1 MTIWG
6 KIIGS
11 ATGFAFGGPIGALL
25 GGAAGH
31 TLDKFKTKQKLPK
44 ELALKQIGFTIGVI
58 VLSAKMAKADGKVTE
73 SEIKAFK
80 EKINVPDN
88 EIKNVAKL
96 WDQAKKTSYG
106 FEIYAKQISN
116 LLEKNSSV
124 LEELLSLLVIIAEA
138 DGKITKLEKKYLKE
152 VSIIF
157 GFSDQDFE
165 RICSSKLNKFIDPF
179 QTLGISKDTPLE
191 EIKNRWKTLAMKH
204 HPDRLIAQGIPQDII
219 ETNTYRLKEINNAWD
234 LIKNKKYHL
243 NA

>member
-31 TLDKFKTKQKLPK
+31 ALDKFKTKEKLPE

-58 VLSAKMAKADGKVTE
+58 VLSAKMAKADGKVTK

-88 EIKNVAKL
+88 EIKNVARL
-96 WDQAKKTSYG
+96 WDQAKKTTDG
-106 FEIYAKQISN
+106 FEVYAKQISN
-116 LLEKNSSV
+116 LLEKKSSV
-124 LEELLSLLVIIAEA
+124 LEELLNLLVIIAEA
-138 DGKITKLEKKYLKE
+138 DGKITNLEKIYLKE
-152 VSIIF
+152 VSNIF
-157 GFSDQDFE
+157 GFSEQDFE
-165 RICSSKLNKFIDPF
+165 RICSSKLHKYIDPY
-179 QTLGISKDTPLE
+179 QTLGVLKDAPLE
-191 EIKNRWKTLAMKH
+191 EIKNKWKTLAMKH

-234 LIKNKKYHL
+234 LIQNKK
-243 NA
+243 

>member
-31 TLDKFKTKQKLPK
+31 ALDKFKTKEKLPE

-58 VLSAKMAKADGKVTE
+58 VLSAKMAKADGKVTK

-88 EIKNVAKL
+88 EIKNVARL
-96 WDQAKKTSYG
+96 WDQAKKTTDG
-106 FEIYAKQISN
+106 FEVYAKQISN

-124 LEELLSLLVIIAEA
+124 LEELLNLLVIIAEA
-138 DGKITKLEKKYLKE
+138 DGKITNLEKIYLKE
-152 VSIIF
+152 VSNIF
-157 GFSDQDFE
+157 GFSEQDFE
-165 RICSSKLNKFIDPF
+165 RICSSKLDKHIDPY
-179 QTLGISKDTPLE
+179 QTLGVLKDAPLE
-191 EIKNRWKTLAMKH
+191 EIKNKWKTLAMKH

-234 LIKNKKYHL
+234 LIKNKKYDL

>member
-11 ATGFAFGGPIGALL
+11 ATGFTLGGPIGALL

-31 TLDKFKTKQKLPK
+31 ALDKFKTKEKLPEK
-44 ELALKQIGFTIGVI
+44 LALKQIGFTIGVI
-58 VLSAKMAKADGKVTE
+58 VLSAKMAKADGKVTK

-88 EIKNVAKL
+88 EIKNVARL
-96 WDQAKKTSYG
+96 WDQAKKTTDG
-106 FEIYAKQISN
+106 FEVYAKQISN

-124 LEELLSLLVIIAEA
+124 LEELLNLLVIIAEA
-138 DGKITKLEKKYLKE
+138 DGKITNLEKIYLKE
-152 VSIIF
+152 VSNIF
-157 GFSDQDFE
+157 GFSEQDFE
-165 RICSSKLNKFIDPF
+165 RICSSKLDKHIDPY
-179 QTLGISKDTPLE
+179 QTLGVLKDAPLE
-191 EIKNRWKTLAMKH
+191 EIKNKWKTLAMKH

-234 LIKNKKYHL
+234 LIKNKKYDL

>member
-11 ATGFAFGGPIGALL
+11 ATGFALGGPLGALL
-25 GGAAGH
+25 GGVAGH
-31 TLDKFKTKQKLPK
+31 ALDKFKTKQKLPEK
-44 ELALKQIGFTIGVI
+44 LALKQIGFTIGVI
-58 VLSAKMAKADGKVTE
+58 VLSAKMAKVDGKVTK

-88 EIKNVAKL
+88 EIKNVARL
-96 WDQAKKTSYG
+96 WDQAKKTTDG
-106 FEIYAKQISN
+106 FEVYAKQISN

-138 DGKITKLEKKYLKE
+138 DGKITNLEKIYLKE
-152 VSIIF
+152 VSNIF
-157 GFSDQDFE
+157 GFSEQDFE
-165 RICSSKLNKFIDPF
+165 RICSSKLDKHIDPY
-179 QTLGISKDTPLE
+179 QTLGVLKDAPLE
-191 EIKNRWKTLAMKH
+191 EIKNKWKTLAMKH

-234 LIKNKKYHL
+234 LIKNKKYDL

>member
-11 ATGFAFGGPIGALL
+11 ATGFALGGPIGALL

-31 TLDKFKTKQKLPK
+31 ALDKFKTKEKLPEK
-44 ELALKQIGFTIGVI
+44 LALKQIGFTIGVI
-58 VLSAKMAKADGKVTE
+58 VLSAKMAKADGKVTK

-88 EIKNVAKL
+88 EIKNVARL
-96 WDQAKKTSYG
+96 WDQAKKTTDG
-106 FEIYAKQISN
+106 FEVYAKQISN
-116 LLEKNSSV
+116 LLEKKSSV
-124 LEELLSLLVIIAEA
+124 LEELLNLLVIIAEA
-138 DGKITKLEKKYLKE
+138 DGKITNLEKIYLKE
-152 VSIIF
+152 VSNIF
-157 GFSDQDFE
+157 GFSEQDFE
-165 RICSSKLNKFIDPF
+165 RICSSKLDKHIDPY
-179 QTLGISKDTPLE
+179 QTLGVLKDAPLE
-191 EIKNRWKTLAMKH
+191 EIKNKWKTLAMKH

-234 LIKNKKYHL
+234 LIKNKKYDL

>member
-11 ATGFAFGGPIGALL
+11 ATGFALGGPLGALL
-25 GGAAGH
+25 GGVAGH
-31 TLDKFKTKQKLPK
+31 ALDKFKTKQKLPEK
-44 ELALKQIGFTIGVI
+44 LALKQIGFTIGVI
-58 VLSAKMAKADGKVTE
+58 VLSAKMAKADGKVTK

-88 EIKNVAKL
+88 EIKNVARL
-96 WDQAKKTSYG
+96 WDQAKKTTDG
-106 FEIYAKQISN
+106 FEVYAKQISN

-124 LEELLSLLVIIAEA
+124 LEELLNLLVIIAEA
-138 DGKITKLEKKYLKE
+138 DGKITNLEKIYLKE
-152 VSIIF
+152 VSNIF
-157 GFSDQDFE
+157 GFSEQDFE
-165 RICSSKLNKFIDPF
+165 RICSSKLDKHIDPY
-179 QTLGISKDTPLE
+179 QTLGVLKDAPLE
-191 EIKNRWKTLAMKH
+191 EIKNKWKTLAMKH

-234 LIKNKKYHL
+234 LIKNKKYDL

>member
-25 GGAAGH
+25 GGVAGH
-31 TLDKFKTKQKLPK
+31 AIDKFKTKQKLPE

-58 VLSAKMAKADGKVTE
+58 VLSAKMAKADGKVTK

-88 EIKNVAKL
+88 EIKNVARL
-96 WDQAKKTSYG
+96 WDQAKKTTDG
-106 FEIYAKQISN
+106 FEVYAKQISN

-124 LEELLSLLVIIAEA
+124 LEELLNLLVIIAEA
-138 DGKITKLEKKYLKE
+138 DGKITNLEKIYLKE
-152 VSIIF
+152 VSNIF
-157 GFSDQDFE
+157 GFSEQDFE
-165 RICSSKLNKFIDPF
+165 RICSSKLDKHIDPY
-179 QTLGISKDTPLE
+179 QTLGVLKDAPIE
-191 EIKNRWKTLAMKH
+191 EIKNKWKTLAMKH

-234 LIKNKKYHL
+234 LIKNKKYDL

>member
-31 TLDKFKTKQKLPK
+31 ALDKFKTKQKLPE

-58 VLSAKMAKADGKVTE
+58 VLSAKMAKADGKVTK

-88 EIKNVAKL
+88 EIKNVARL
-96 WDQAKKTSYG
+96 WDQAKKTTDG
-106 FEIYAKQISN
+106 FEVYAKQISN

-124 LEELLSLLVIIAEA
+124 LEELLNLLVIIAEA
-138 DGKITKLEKKYLKE
+138 DGKITNLEKIYLKE
-152 VSIIF
+152 VSNIF
-157 GFSDQDFE
+157 GFSEQDFE
-165 RICSSKLNKFIDPF
+165 RICSSKLDKNIDPY
-179 QTLGISKDTPLE
+179 QTLGVLKNAPLE
-191 EIKNRWKTLAMKH
+191 EIKNKWKMLAMKH

-234 LIKNKKYHL
+234 LIKNKKYDL